1 MVGVGALV
9 TGVAPLAGGVL
20 LGGMAGRTGPSVPD
34 LRAFIISELD
44 YCSGFRKTR
53 WPIEPRSSE

>member
-9 TGVAPLAGGVL
+9 TSLAPLAGGVL
-20 LGGMAGRTGPSVPD
+20 PGGMAGRTGPSVPD
-34 LRAFIISELD
+34 LRAGLFRNST

-53 WPIEPRSSE
+53 RPVEPISSA